1 MYRRAIVY
9 NINNFAIVTS
19 RDSPMDQ
26 LDKAILANLYSS
38 MLEPSIPPYARLKAR
53 LPIGQEFY
61 NSVVNRLVKIGLV
74 EKSDPT
80 KLTFIGRDA
89 LKVVLVGGVF
99 DLIHPGHIHTLKA
112 AKAEGDVL
120 VVVVARQS
128 TAQRI
133 KRYRKIYH
141 DEKLRKDLVTSLN
154 FVDLVL
160 IGKEGTLYDTVEYV
174 KPNVIALGYDQAHS
188 EKDIAENCK
197 NRNLNVQVIRL
208 STPVPGSK
216 SSKIKEE
223 LGDSIYGL

>member
-1 MYRRAIVY
+1 MG
-9 NINNFAIVTS
+9 
-19 RDSPMDQ
+19 P
-26 LDKAILANLYSS
+26 LDKRILAALYSS
-38 MLEPSIPPYARLKAR
+38 MVDPSISAYDRLKMR
-53 LPIGQEFY
+53 LPIGQELY
-61 NSVVNRLVKIGLV
+61 NSMVSHLIKIGLI
-74 EKSDPT
+74 EQSDST

-128 TAQRI
+128 TAQKI
-133 KRYRKIYH
+133 KKYRKIYH
-141 DEKLRKDLVTSLN
+141 DENLRKDLVTSLN
-154 FVDLVL
+154 FVDLAL

-197 NRNLNVQVIRL
+197 RRNLNVQVIRL
-208 STPVPGSK
+208 STPIPDSK
-216 SSKIKEE
+216 SSRIKEE
-223 LGDSIYGL
+223 LGDSIYGI

>member
-1 MYRRAIVY
+1 
-9 NINNFAIVTS
+9 
-19 RDSPMDQ
+19 MDP
-26 LDKAILANLYSS
+26 LDKTILANLYSS
-38 MLEPSIPPYARLKAR
+38 MLDPSISPYVRLKAR
-53 LPIGQEFY
+53 LPISQEFY
-61 NSVVNRLVKIGLV
+61 NSMVSRLIKIGLV

-89 LKVVLVGGVF
+89 INVVLVGGVF

-128 TAQRI
+128 TAQKI
-133 KRYRKIYH
+133 KKYRKIYH
-141 DEKLRKDLVTSLN
+141 DEKLRRDLVTSLN
-154 FVDLVL
+154 FVDLAL

-197 NRNLNVQVIRL
+197 KRNLNVQVIRL
-208 STPVPGSK
+208 STPIPGSK

-223 LGDSIYGL
+223 MGDSIYGI

>member
-1 MYRRAIVY
+1 
-9 NINNFAIVTS
+9 
-19 RDSPMDQ
+19 MDQ

-38 MLEPSIPPYARLKAR
+38 MLEPSIPPYVRLKAR

-61 NSVVNRLVKIGLV
+61 NSMVNRLVKIGLV
-74 EKSDPT
+74 EGSDPT

-133 KRYRKIYH
+133 QKYRKIYH

-154 FVDLVL
+154 FVDLAI
-160 IGKEGTLYDTVEYV
+160 IGKEGTLFDTVEYV

-188 EKDIAENCK
+188 EKDIAENCNK
-197 NRNLNVQVIRL
+197 RNLNVQVIRL
-208 STPVPGSK
+208 STPIPGSK

-223 LGDSIYGL
+223 LGDSIYGI

>member
-1 MYRRAIVY
+1 M
-9 NINNFAIVTS
+9 N
-19 RDSPMDQ
+19 P
-26 LDKAILANLYSS
+26 LDKTILATLYSS
-38 MLEPSIPPYARLKAR
+38 MLDPSISAYDRLKAR
-53 LPIGQEFY
+53 LPISQELY
-61 NSVVNRLVKIGLV
+61 NSMVSNLIKIGLV
-74 EKSDPT
+74 ENSDPT

-89 LKVVLVGGVF
+89 LRVVLVGGVF

-128 TAQRI
+128 TAQKI
-133 KRYRKIYH
+133 KKYRKIYH

-154 FVDLVL
+154 FVDLAV

-197 NRNLNVQVIRL
+197 KRNLNVQVIRL
-208 STPVPGSK
+208 STPIPGSK
-216 SSKIKEE
+216 SSKMKEE
-223 LGDSIYGL
+223 LGDSIYGI